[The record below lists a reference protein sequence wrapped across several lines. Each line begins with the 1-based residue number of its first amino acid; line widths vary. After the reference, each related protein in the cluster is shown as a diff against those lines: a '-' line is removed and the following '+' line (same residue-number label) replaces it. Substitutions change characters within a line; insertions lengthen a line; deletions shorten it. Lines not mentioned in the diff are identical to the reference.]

1 MKRQIRRGCW
11 ETNSSSQHS
20 LVVMKNDDHYTTQEI
35 SKDFYL
41 HEDGVWDAWSA
52 DLDFGRTPFRVLGTF
67 KTKWLYACA
76 SLVKEYNDDTYKKLK
91 AFAIKYIP
99 GLREIKMPTT
109 ISHVPN
115 LDNEKNKDNWY
126 AQKYGKTEAEL
137 NEYLD
142 QKEEEWEIEGL
153 EYWEDRAGDFCF
165 TIPYTGHTDEPFLQ
179 EFLEHENLSL
189 EEYLT
194 NRKYVIVQDGD
205 EYCYWQDMKKAGL
218 VNSEAIDHEFPD
230 QEGE

>member
-91 AFAIKYIP
+91 ALAIKYIP
-99 GLREIKMPTT
+99 AKR
-109 ISHVPN
+109 
-115 LDNEKNKDNWY
+115 D
-126 AQKYGKTEAEL
+126 
-137 NEYLD
+137 
-142 QKEEEWEIEGL
+142 
-153 EYWEDRAGDFCF
+153 
-165 TIPYTGHTDEPFLQ
+165 
-179 EFLEHENLSL
+179 
-189 EEYLT
+189 
-194 NRKYVIVQDGD
+194 
-205 EYCYWQDMKKAGL
+205 
-218 VNSEAIDHEFPD
+218 
-230 QEGE
+230 